1 MALTSTATQFTASVD
16 RRVLHQIRKHNI
28 LADGERI
35 IAAVSGGPDST
46 ALLLI
51 LSHLALKLHVDI
63 TVAHFTHQL
72 RTETEAAGDLEF
84 VSSLASTLNLQF
96 VHSSADVRTY
106 ARDHHLSTEDAAR
119 RLRYS
124 FLGEQA
130 HTSGATSIALGHTL
144 NDQGETVLLHLIR
157 GAGLSGVSGMTP
169 RAPWPFGDFPD
180 LARPLLSL
188 HREETQRY
196 CRESGVTP
204 RTDPTNDLLTA
215 TRNKVRHEVLPAL
228 GRLNLRI
235 EEALARFAESAGS
248 DATYLDQLAGS
259 AFDQLAD
266 SSASSISITRTD
278 LSDLPRP
285 IATRVSR
292 LAFAHVHGSHIDLE
306 ATHIEALLEALRG
319 PPGSHSLPGGVTA
332 TIDQRSLILS
342 KGRPPSPAP
351 IPETPLTVPGH
362 TSAGPWRIDAQL
374 VPPPKTPNTEN
385 HNEAYLDADKT
396 GTNLAVRSRRP
407 GDRLRPLGLAGEKK
421 LQDIFVDA
429 KVPARDRDGIPLV
442 CAGEQIAWVVG
453 HCIDERFALDGS
465 SSRALL
471 LIARRLKP
479 KAKQR

>member
-1 MALTSTATQFTASVD
+1 MVLTSTQFTASVD
-16 RRVLHQIRKHNI
+16 RRVLQQIRKHTI

-51 LSHLALKLHVDI
+51 LSRLAPKVHVDV
-63 TVAHFTHQL
+63 TVAHLTHQL
-72 RTETEAAGDLEF
+72 RTETEDSGDLEF
-84 VSSLASTLNLQF
+84 VNSLASTLNLRF

-124 FLGEQA
+124 LIAEQA
-130 HTSGATSIALGHTL
+130 RTSGATSIALGHTL
-144 NDQGETVLLHLIR
+144 NDQAETVLLHLIR
-157 GAGLSGVSGMTP
+157 GAGLSGASGMTP
-169 RAPWPFGDFPD
+169 RAPSPFGDSPD

-188 HREETQRY
+188 RREETQRY
-196 CRESGVTP
+196 CRESGLIP

-228 GRLNLRI
+228 GRLNPRVD
-235 EEALARFAESAGS
+235 EALARFAESAGS

-278 LSDLPRP
+278 FGDLARP
-285 IATRVSR
+285 IATRVIR
-292 LAFAHVHGSHIDLE
+292 LAFAHVHGSDIDLE

-319 PPGSHSLPGGVTA
+319 PPGSHSLPADVTA
-332 TIDQRSLILS
+332 TIDQRSLILV
-342 KGRPPSPAP
+342 KGRPSFPAP
-351 IPETPLTVPGH
+351 IPDTPLTVPGH

-374 VPPPKTPNTEN
+374 VPPPNTPNTNN

-407 GDRLRPLGLAGEKK
+407 GDRIRPLGLGGEKK
-421 LQDIFVDA
+421 LQDILVDA
-429 KVPARDRDGIPLV
+429 KVPASDRDAIPLV
-442 CAGEQIAWVVG
+442 CAGDQIAWIVG
-453 HCIDERFALDGS
+453 DCIDQRFALDGS

-471 LIARRLKP
+471 LSARRLKP